1 MAISVG
7 GGKSAW
13 DAPYIDAGYAN
24 GLESPLVIVHG
35 HHISDGTM
43 FAPLAQY
50 SSRTFAEAHRTVVY
64 AKEVEAWDSRPS
76 E

>member
-7 GGKSAW
+7 GGRFAWSA
-13 DAPYIDAGYAN
+13 PRIDAGCAK
-24 GLESPLVIVHG
+24 GIESPLAIVYEHRM
-35 HHISDGTM
+35 SEGTM

-50 SSRTFAEAHRTVVY
+50 SSRGFAEGHRTVVY